1 MNYSLINNYKNE
13 DFVKIKNN
21 SYNPFQNNTK
31 DNWSTEGSIQKSLLV
46 GTYSPTPLGELFLSR
61 DNMNRIQNKIKKEVY
76 IRTKG
81 KYVLNVSQNESD
93 LLIVMRAVYIS
104 DAMHE
109 PYRLVHQ
116 VKILNHLTI
125 ERIVPDMISM
135 IKQDEKYLFDISH
148 PINPIPLPVNINRA
162 GTRSLPS
169 MTTTFNLK

>member
-1 MNYSLINNYKNE
+1 MNYSLINNYKNN
-13 DFVKIKNN
+13 DFVKIQNN

-31 DNWSTEGSIQKSLLV
+31 DNWSTEGSIQKSLMV
-46 GTYSPTPLGELFLSR
+46 GTYSPTPLGELFFCR
-61 DNMNRIQNKIKKEVY
+61 DNMNRIQNKIKKEVF

-81 KYVLNVSQNESD
+81 KYVLKVAQNESD

-116 VKILNHLTI
+116 VKVLNHLTI

-135 IKQDEKYLFDISH
+135 IKQEEKYLYDISH
-148 PINPIPLPVNINRA
+148 PINPIALPVNINSK
-162 GTRSLPS
+162 GNRSLPS
-169 MTTTFNLK
+169 STTTYNLK